1 MVGCVL
7 RYDVGLGDRV
17 ASDNLFHHAQDSPE
31 FELLWRDPVH
41 LPSFPIP
48 QWLADLLGRPEATF
62 QITKYMVLELVA
74 AALLLL
80 VFIPLSRRAQHQKVP
95 TGRFWNFFEAIV
107 VFIRDQVARQAI
119 GSHDGDRFVPFLLTA
134 FLFILFC
141 NLLGLV
147 PFAGSATASI
157 SVTGAMAACTFV
169 VVLASGMRKLGLVGF
184 WKALVPHME
193 LHPLMAILLVPL
205 IFGLEVLGL
214 AIRHTVLSVRLFA
227 NIFAGHTVLTAIMM
241 VSVIA
246 LAEQGRAL
254 TYFVA
259 PITVLGVVALSL
271 LELFVAFLQAYI
283 FAFLSALFIGM
294 AIHPH

>member
-1 MVGCVL
+1 MA
-7 RYDVGLGDRV
+7 

-95 TGRFWNFFEAIV
+95 TGRFWNFFETLV

-119 GSHDGDRFVPFLLTA
+119 GRHDGDRFVPFLLTA

-141 NLLGLV
+141 NLLGMI

-157 SVTGAMAACTFV
+157 SVTAALALCSFV
-169 VVLASGMRKLGLVGF
+169 VVLAAGMKKLGPWGF

-193 LHPLMAILLVPL
+193 LPGAMAIVLVPL
-205 IFGLEVLGL
+205 IFVLEVVGL
-214 AIRHTVLSVRLFA
+214 LIRHSVLSVRLFA
-227 NIFAGHTVLTAIMM
+227 NIFAGHTVLAAVLL
-241 VSVIA
+241 VSVVDLANQGSWLA
-246 LAEQGRAL
+246 LA
-254 TYFVA
+254 VA
-259 PITVLGVVALSL
+259 PLSVLGVVALSL

-283 FAFLSALFIGM
+283 FVFLSALFIGM
-294 AIHPH
+294 AVHPH